1 MNKILFPLLVF
12 LLLFP
17 IAYAYST
24 DTKCETLTKDE
35 ATAILRNLD
44 PKVSAIDV
52 RTSPAEGMWEVT
64 VNTGAKKILAY
75 IDCSKRYVILG
86 NLIDTKEK
94 KNLTQERL
102 TEINKVDVSSI
113 PLDDAL
119 VMGDKSAPHK
129 LIVFDDPE

>member
-12 LLLFP
+12 LLLVP
-17 IAYAYST
+17 MAYAYGA
-24 DTKCETLTKDE
+24 DTKCEALSKDE
-35 ATAILRNLD
+35 ATVILKNLD
-44 PKVSAIDV
+44 SNLIAIDV

-64 VNTGAKKILAY
+64 VNNGAKKILVY
-75 IDCSKRYVILG
+75 IDCSKRYILLG
-86 NLIDTKEK
+86 NLLDTKEK

-102 TEINKVDVSSI
+102 TDINKVDVSSI

-119 VMGDKSAPHK
+119 VMGDKGAPHK